1 MFANM
6 ARMQQPSLLSAM
18 NELSNHDHSRFL
30 TRTNM
35 TSGRLESRGA
45 AGADGGVSKNVFKEA
60 ITIQMT
66 WPGAPTVYYGDEAGL
81 TGWTDPDNRR
91 TYPWGKEDADLINLH
106 RTLAGVRKAY
116 PVLKTGS
123 IISLF
128 AGHGIISYAR
138 FDCSECLIV
147 CCNNLNHA
155 EEIKIPVIRA
165 GAENTAAFSTAFST
179 ACGNH
184 FETFEGMANN
194 GWLSVSLPPESAII
208 LCTKEMKR

>member
-1 MFANM
+1 
-6 ARMQQPSLLSAM
+6 
-18 NELSNHDHSRFL
+18 
-30 TRTNM
+30 M

-91 TYPWGKEDADLINLH
+91 TYPWGKEDTNLINMH
-106 RTLAGVRKAY
+106 RTLAGLRRAY

-123 IISLF
+123 IIPLF
-128 AGHGIISYAR
+128 AGYGMIAFAR
-138 FDCSECLIV
+138 FDRSECLIV
-147 CCNNLNHA
+147 CCNNLNHT
-155 EEIKIPVIRA
+155 EEIKLPVIHA
-165 GAENTAAFSTAFST
+165 GAEVTAAFSTVFST
-179 ACGNH
+179 ASGDH
-184 FETFEGMANN
+184 SERREERAVD
-194 GWLSVSLPPESAII
+194 GWLSLSLPPESAII